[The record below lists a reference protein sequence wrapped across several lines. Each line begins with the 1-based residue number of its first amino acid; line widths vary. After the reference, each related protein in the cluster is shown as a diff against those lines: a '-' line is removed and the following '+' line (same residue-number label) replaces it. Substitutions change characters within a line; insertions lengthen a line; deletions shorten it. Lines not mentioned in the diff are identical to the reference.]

1 MFPNYQ
7 RLAGNSIMEINSF
20 SAGITSTS
28 FTPVRRRESTLN
40 TRQFH
45 GEQEKEW
52 TAARC
57 HRLLRALTSRVR
69 ILKKEISRYSVA
81 PQISNGASTS
91 NLERVKVGG
100 GSQQSNKVN
109 DPDWTRGKKRIRQTY
124 STRGGKGDNGAS
136 RGSRILPAAKGTKS
150 LVPGEVLVPTPILA
164 RARGEHILAQNIP
177 FAIEQTDT
185 GESRK
190 RKRQKIRFAADDG
203 NAHFQLSETL
213 RDIRKTT
220 TASRYNIYEG
230 IYNGLD
236 ALLRSTAKDEPQVER
251 KGPRLLLSMALRT
264 VPRYI
269 SQQEELLSAFNYE
282 TGCKSAISSRDIS
295 TEIYDELEAFGLSGR
310 SWKHL
315 RTIVRSHGVQVVS
328 DAIGTGLLDVEFC
341 GVLITLCVHL
351 SAIDEAETLL
361 SVLLSST
368 NIPAPRTVYQ
378 TAGRPLSM
386 LWKFVDYTGR
396 VSFQYRQLST
406 MLSRG
411 SLPIDW
417 LATKEF
423 VPVWSRLM
431 QSLSPESMPADALHF
446 LDTSLPLL
454 AGAPKAARGNT
465 SAASYNVLSEPVKN
479 TFSSLLTTLSS
490 IVILSQEA
498 ASETK
503 PLALE
508 CFEQDYEHVVELLRS
523 ILIQYNSR
531 KVLSDAQGALLVV
544 ANLMVGSADSD
555 MSESDGGLVDILLGL
570 LRQRGDGLS
579 DTATTYNDLVRFM
592 CSVARCCGRGAAS
605 MGFEYLG
612 HLHMQL
618 ETLGCDKDNDILK
631 GVIVDSAYEFAQK
644 VPDRK
649 YVDYAA
655 EINAKYCA
663 RVVETSRRPA
673 LEDVDDDTRGGFRW
687 EEGIGE
693 WVTATPAA
701 KNVKRKSVGDH
712 SPMED
717 TPFRP
722 PPNIRQR
729 NNGSLSPYSTN
740 GRLLRSSTVGS
751 ANDQQLHRYSS
762 DGEISSDHESS
773 ASGSDDEL
781 VLNSSHLDKS
791 FESDVSTSQ
800 MEISFTALF
809 ERSNEVIT
817 NPAVSFSSSTS
828 SALPETSDTKG
839 LRRSIVRAPKLD
851 RKLLRSSLDWRIFD
865 ESIASNA
872 SSTSVSSETSQSKGG
887 RQYIDRAPRL
897 GRRALRSSQAWG
909 LFEESDD
916 ELSFLSVSSQTDR
929 TLQDITNRT
938 LSNKSRRL
946 PQTKPRAKQH
956 KLTAPPAL
964 SDSEDELCT

>member
-1 MFPNYQ
+1 MFPKYQ
-7 RLAGNSIMEINSF
+7 LSSGNSIMEINSF
-20 SAGITSTS
+20 SSGIASTS
-28 FTPVRRRESTLN
+28 FTPARRRESTLN
-40 TRQFH
+40 KRQFL
-45 GEQEKEW
+45 GEQEKDW
-52 TAARC
+52 SAARC
-57 HRLLRALTSRVR
+57 HRLLRALTSRVT

-81 PQISNGASTS
+81 PKISNGASAS

-109 DPDWTRGKKRIRQTY
+109 DPNWTRGKKRIRQTY
-124 STRGGKGDNGAS
+124 STRGGKSDNGAS
-136 RGSRILPAAKGTKS
+136 RGSRILPAARGRKS
-150 LVPGEVLVPTPILA
+150 LIPGEVLVPTPILA
-164 RARGEHILAQNIP
+164 RARGEHMLAQNIP
-177 FAIEQTDT
+177 FAIEQTDI

-190 RKRQKIRFAADDG
+190 RKRRRIRFAADDG

-251 KGPRLLLSMALRT
+251 KGPRSLLAMALRT

-282 TGCKSAISSRDIS
+282 TGCKSAISGRDIS
-295 TEIYDELEAFGLSGR
+295 TEIYDELEAFGPSGR

-315 RTIVRSHGVQVVS
+315 RTLVRSHGVQVVS
-328 DAIGTGLLDVEFC
+328 DAIWTGLLDVEFC

-351 SAIDEAETLL
+351 SAMDEAETLF
-361 SVLLSST
+361 SALLSST
-368 NIPAPRTVYQ
+368 NIPAPRTVYEM
-378 TAGRPLSM
+378 AVRPLSM

-423 VPVWSRLM
+423 VPVWSRLV

-454 AGAPKAARGNT
+454 AGAPKAAPGKA
-465 SAASYNVLSEPVKN
+465 SAASYSVLSEPAKN

-503 PLALE
+503 SLALE
-508 CFEQDYEHVVELLRS
+508 CFEQDYEHVAELLRS
-523 ILIQYNSR
+523 ILIQYNPGE
-531 KVLSDAQGALLVV
+531 VLSNAQGALLVA
-544 ANLMVGSADSD
+544 ANLIVGSADSD
-555 MSESDGGLVDILLGL
+555 MPESDGGLVDILLDL
-570 LRQRGDGLS
+570 LRQRGDDLS
-579 DTATTYNDLVRFM
+579 DTATTYNDLVTFM

-649 YVDYAA
+649 HVDYAA
-655 EINAKYCA
+655 EIDAKYCA
-663 RVVETSRRPA
+663 RVVETSRRPVS
-673 LEDVDDDTRGGFRW
+673 EDVDHDTRGGFRW

-701 KNVKRKSVGDH
+701 KNVKRVCKSVRDH

-722 PPNIRQR
+722 PPNVRQR
-729 NNGSLSPYSTN
+729 NNGGLSPYSTN
-740 GRLLRSSTVGS
+740 RRLLRSSTVGS
-751 ANDQQLHRYSS
+751 ANDQQLHKYSS
-762 DGEISSDHESS
+762 DGEVSPGHGSP

-800 MEISFTALF
+800 MEITFTD
-809 ERSNEVIT
+809 
-817 NPAVSFSSSTS
+817 VSFSSSTS

-839 LRRSIVRAPKLD
+839 LRRSIVRAPRLG
-851 RKLLRSSLDWRIFD
+851 RKLLRSSLDWQTFD

-872 SSTSVSSETSQSKGG
+872 SSTSASSETSQSKGG
-887 RQYIDRAPRL
+887 RQQIDRAPRL
-897 GRRALRSSQAWG
+897 GRRALRSSQACE

-916 ELSFLSVSSQTDR
+916 ELSFLSVSSQTAR
-929 TLQDITNRT
+929 TLQDITNRI

-946 PQTKPRAKQH
+946 PQTNPRWKQH

-964 SDSEDELCT
+964 SDSEDELCI